1 MPLLPSTSPYDEP
14 TREQLVE
21 LLNGLALDA
30 LALTLIVWR
39 AHRNLS
45 GPLFGDLHGLFGE
58 LYGELDGWADRLSEA
73 SAQLGGEVVGT
84 AEQVAERN
92 RIDDYPLEVTGGM
105 AHCREIADRIGQLS
119 GWVAQGIQAS
129 GKLGAVDFVTL
140 LAKFLRKLNV
150 YGWKV
155 GRYVAP
161 TVPADDAAVQPLP
174 NEQAAPGGQMPGAG
188 SPG

>member
-1 MPLLPSTSPYDEP
+1 MPSLLPSTSPYDDA
-14 TREQLVE
+14 TRAQLVE
-21 LLNGLALDA
+21 VLNGLTLDV

-58 LYGELDGWADRLSEA
+58 LYGVLDDYADRLSEA

-92 RIDDYPLEVTGGM
+92 RIDDYPLEITEGL

-119 GWVAQGIQAS
+119 GWVANGIKEA

-140 LAKFLRKLNV
+140 LAKLLRKLNI

-161 TVPADDAAVQPLP
+161 TVPADDSGNPPAPAAASLASEP
-174 NEQAAPGGQMPGAG
+174 A
-188 SPG
+188 